1 MRKFIRTLCLDNTPT
16 DTIIIG
22 DDFALATYNRI
33 ENPCAPSEPYKIP
46 RSIIGICMAGQC
58 SFKLNL
64 KRYEVKSPA
73 ILTLM
78 PGQIIENIEYSPD
91 FEGHAIVLSKRF
103 IDMLNIP
110 MWQQQYI
117 ALYDKPINRIF
128 SDYTQQVSL
137 FIVMLRSA
145 ASDVENQYR
154 LQVIENLIRALFY
167 GGISKFHKMESDSV
181 SYKNSIVERYIELV
195 QTHYREERIIGFYA
209 DKLCITPKYLSK
221 LVKEYTGRS
230 AGEWIENYVILE
242 ARAMLQSSDMTIQ
255 QIASSLNFPNQSFF
269 GKYFKRATGL
279 SPKQYRHMK

>member
-1 MRKFIRTLCLDNTPT
+1 MRQFVRTLCLDNTPT

-46 RSIIGICMAGQC
+46 RSIIGICLAGQC

-64 KRYEVKSPA
+64 KRHEVKSPA

-137 FIVMLRSA
+137 FLVMLRSA
-145 ASDVENQYR
+145 ASDVENPYR

>member
-33 ENPCAPSEPYKIP
+33 ENPCAPPEPYKIP
-46 RSIIGICMAGQC
+46 RSIIGICLAGQC

-64 KRYEVKSPA
+64 KRHEVKSPA

-145 ASDVENQYR
+145 ASDVENPYR

>member
-46 RSIIGICMAGQC
+46 RSIIGICLSGQC

-64 KRYEVKSPA
+64 KRHEVKSPA

-137 FIVMLRSA
+137 FLVMLRSA
-145 ASDVENQYR
+145 ASDVENPYR

>member
-46 RSIIGICMAGQC
+46 RSIIGICLAGQC

-64 KRYEVKSPA
+64 KRHEVKSPA

-128 SDYTQQVSL
+128 SDYTQQMSL

-145 ASDVENQYR
+145 ASDVENPYR

>member
-33 ENPCAPSEPYKIP
+33 ENPCAPYEPYKIP
-46 RSIIGICMAGQC
+46 RSIIGICLAGQC

-64 KRYEVKSPA
+64 KRHEVKSPA

-137 FIVMLRSA
+137 FLVMLRSA
-145 ASDVENQYR
+145 ASDVENPYR

-181 SYKNSIVERYIELV
+181 SYNNSIVERYIELV

-221 LVKEYTGRS
+221 LIKEYTGRS

>member
-1 MRKFIRTLCLDNTPT
+1 MRKFIRALCLDNTPT

-46 RSIIGICMAGQC
+46 RSIIGICLAGQC

-64 KRYEVKSPA
+64 KRHEVKSPA

>member
-1 MRKFIRTLCLDNTPT
+1 MRKFLRTLCLDNTPT

-46 RSIIGICMAGQC
+46 RSIIGVCLAGQC

-64 KRYEVKSPA
+64 KRHEVKSPA

-137 FIVMLRSA
+137 FLVMLRSA
-145 ASDVENQYR
+145 ASDVENPYR

>member
-1 MRKFIRTLCLDNTPT
+1 
-16 DTIIIG
+16 
-22 DDFALATYNRI
+22 
-33 ENPCAPSEPYKIP
+33 
-46 RSIIGICMAGQC
+46 
-58 SFKLNL
+58 
-64 KRYEVKSPA
+64 
-73 ILTLM
+73 
-78 PGQIIENIEYSPD
+78 
-91 FEGHAIVLSKRF
+91 
-103 IDMLNIP
+103 
-110 MWQQQYI
+110 
-117 ALYDKPINRIF
+117 
-128 SDYTQQVSL
+128 
-137 FIVMLRSA
+137 MLRSA
-145 ASDVENQYR
+145 ASDVENPYR

>member
-46 RSIIGICMAGQC
+46 RSIIGICLAGQC

-64 KRYEVKSPA
+64 KRHEVKSPA

-145 ASDVENQYR
+145 ASDVENPYR

-209 DKLCITPKYLSK
+209 DKLCITPRYLSK

-269 GKYFKRATGL
+269 GKYFKRAMGL

>member
-46 RSIIGICMAGQC
+46 RSIIGICLAGQC

-137 FIVMLRSA
+137 FLVMLRSA
-145 ASDVENQYR
+145 ASDVENPYR

-181 SYKNSIVERYIELV
+181 TYKNSIVERYIELV
-195 QTHYREERIIGFYA
+195 QKHYREERIIGFYA

>member
-46 RSIIGICMAGQC
+46 RSIIGICLAGQC

-64 KRYEVKSPA
+64 KRHEVKSPA

-117 ALYDKPINRIF
+117 ALYDKPVNRIF

-145 ASDVENQYR
+145 ASDVENPYR

-195 QTHYREERIIGFYA
+195 QTHYSEERIIGFYA